1 MDIQATKLE
10 ILQFILNSNKE
21 SVINKFKS
29 IVDKEKS
36 EEIVGYT
43 VSGEPLTIEK
53 MNAKLAK
60 SEEDYKA
67 GRITTHENL
76 LKEMKTW

>member
-21 SVINKFKS
+21 SIINKLKS
-29 IVDKEKS
+29 IVDKEKE

-43 VSGEPLTIEK
+43 IAGEPLTIEK

-60 SEEDYKA
+60 AEEDVKV
-67 GRITTHENL
+67 GRVISDEDL
-76 LKEMKTW
+76 AIEIESW